1 MNFIGNPLKKILK
14 IKLVSDSF
22 KVLVLRFLGVLLL
35 FGITLFLTNNY
46 NANTVGQY
54 DFIRTFLLVFGSL
67 CLVGTDQSI
76 LYFSGILKSTKTI
89 YKLKSVYYKILKIIF
104 LTSATIII
112 IVVLFGKS
120 RINGFFTN
128 HNTYQNVLKASLVLF
143 FYCLTTLNTE
153 VIRAINK
160 VIISEIIKN
169 VLKHVPF
176 IIGIIILFYSKKEH
190 LLIDVYLVS
199 FLILGIITTIFL
211 LFKLRTFKHDSV
223 DNIKTKE
230 IIQKSFP
237 IAISGVAIFLLMSI
251 DIFFLKKY
259 KGDADV
265 AYYSVALK
273 LMLMLS
279 IIINTIN
286 INASSKI
293 AEFYSD
299 KNFIELNKLLKNSSR
314 LIFFMS
320 LPIILIL
327 LIFSTK
333 ILSFFGEEYIFSN
346 KALIIMVICQGI
358 CTLFGSNGVY
368 LNMTGRQKIFQYIL
382 ISSVIINYFFNS
394 ILIPQYGMVGA
405 AISFSISLLWWNV
418 VATLYIYKK
427 DNVKIFLR

>member
-1 MNFIGNPLKKILK
+1 MNFGNPLKKILK